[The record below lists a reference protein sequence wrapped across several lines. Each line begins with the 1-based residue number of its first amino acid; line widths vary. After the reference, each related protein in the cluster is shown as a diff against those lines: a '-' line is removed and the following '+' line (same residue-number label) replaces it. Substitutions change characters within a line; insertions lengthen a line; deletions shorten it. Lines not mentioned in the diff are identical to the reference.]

1 MVILL
6 VVLVWPAS
14 LALFVALRAKATKS
28 RLDRRFAESRAAH
41 AEASRSDRGA
51 VRLGL
56 QGHSGFAQPPGSR

>member
-1 MVILL
+1 MVIL
-6 VVLVWPAS
+6 VVALVWPAS

-28 RLDRRFAESRAAH
+28 RLDRRFAESH

-51 VRLGL
+51 GRLGL